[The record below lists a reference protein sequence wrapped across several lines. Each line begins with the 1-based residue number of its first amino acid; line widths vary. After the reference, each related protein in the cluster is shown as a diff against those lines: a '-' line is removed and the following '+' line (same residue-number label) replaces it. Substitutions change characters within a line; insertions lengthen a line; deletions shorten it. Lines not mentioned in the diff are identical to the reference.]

1 MDTTELVG
9 YIAMAFLV
17 VSFLPKQI
25 RKIRL
30 INFIG
35 CSLFVLYGI
44 LLGWKWPLIVS
55 NGLIAL
61 IQIYYLFIA
70 KNKVVD
76 WNKIKN
82 FLRPE
87 TFICFRS
94 FCLFNIVNQI
104 QRPGW
109 FYCQNNETCYLCR
122 LKMNYLWIS
131 TTM

>member
-25 RKIRL
+25 RRIRL

-44 LLGWKWPLIVS
+44 LLVWKWPLIVS

-76 WNKIKN
+76 
-82 FLRPE
+82 
-87 TFICFRS
+87 
-94 FCLFNIVNQI
+94 
-104 QRPGW
+104 
-109 FYCQNNETCYLCR
+109 
-122 LKMNYLWIS
+122 
-131 TTM
+131 

>member
-25 RKIRL
+25 RRIRL

-76 WNKIKN
+76 
-82 FLRPE
+82 
-87 TFICFRS
+87 
-94 FCLFNIVNQI
+94 
-104 QRPGW
+104 
-109 FYCQNNETCYLCR
+109 
-122 LKMNYLWIS
+122 
-131 TTM
+131 